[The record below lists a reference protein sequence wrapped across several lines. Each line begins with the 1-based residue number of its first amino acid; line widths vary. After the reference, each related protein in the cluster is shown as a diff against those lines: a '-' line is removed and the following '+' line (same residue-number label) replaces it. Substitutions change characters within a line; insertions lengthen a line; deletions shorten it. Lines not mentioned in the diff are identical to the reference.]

1 MTERITTAAL
11 YEIVK
16 SIKEDTT
23 EIKLND
29 KEQWKAINKNSQ
41 SIAGIKGAAFGISAC
56 VSFIVSVAGI
66 LWSMFKAKPQ

>member
-1 MTERITTAAL
+1 MAERVTTAAL

-29 KEQWKAINKNSQ
+29 KEQWKSINKNSE
-41 SIAGIKGAAFGISAC
+41 SIAGIKGTAFGISGC

-66 LWSMFKAKPQ
+66 LWSMFKAKSS

>member
-1 MTERITTAAL
+1 MTERVTTAAL

-41 SIAGIKGAAFGISAC
+41 SIAGIKGAAWAISAF

-66 LWSMFKAKPQ
+66 LWSMFKAKSS

>member
-1 MTERITTAAL
+1 MAERVTTAAL

-41 SIAGIKGAAFGISAC
+41 SIAGIKGAAWAISAF

-66 LWSMFKAKPQ
+66 LWSMFKAKLP

>member
-1 MTERITTAAL
+1 MAERITTAAL
-11 YEIVK
+11 YEVVK

-29 KEQWKAINKNSQ
+29 IEQWKAINKNSQ
-41 SIAGIKGAAFGISAC
+41 SIAGIKGTAFGISAC
-56 VSFIVSVAGI
+56 VSFIVSVSGI

>member
-1 MTERITTAAL
+1 MAERITTAAL
-11 YEIVK
+11 YEVVK

-29 KEQWKAINKNSQ
+29 IEQWKAINKNSQ
-41 SIAGIKGAAFGISAC
+41 SIAGIKGTAFGISAC

>member
-1 MTERITTAAL
+1 MAERITTAAL

-29 KEQWKAINKNSQ
+29 IEQWKAINKNSQ
-41 SIAGIKGAAFGISAC
+41 SIAGIKGAAWAISAF

>member
-1 MTERITTAAL
+1 MAERVTTAAL

-29 KEQWKAINKNSQ
+29 IEQWKQINKNAQ
-41 SIAGIKGAAFGISAC
+41 SIAGIKGAAGAISFV
-56 VSFIVSVAGI
+56 VSI
-66 LWSMFKAKPQ
+66 LSTMIMGFLTGKIKQ